1 MSNITLTIDNI
12 KITAPEGQSILWA
25 ALDNEIYIPNLC
37 AIREKADPSA
47 SCRLCFVEVEGKP
60 MPVTACTEP
69 ITEGMVV
76 NTAGNEAQILAR
88 TALELL
94 LASHPV
100 DCGNCVANRN
110 CELQRA
116 AKHLG
121 IKLSTKRF
129 RKLLKDLPIDYSSP
143 VFTYDPNK
151 CVLCGK
157 CVWQCRELGIGAI
170 GFAYRGFDRMVTSF
184 DGQPIGQSKCNQC
197 GDCAD
202 ICPVGALVR
211 KPEVKEST

>member
-1 MSNITLTIDNI
+1 MSSITLTIDN
-12 KITAPEGQSILWA
+12 KTITAPEGQSILWT
-25 ALDNEIYIPNLC
+25 ALDNDIYIPNLC
-37 AIREKADPSA
+37 TIRERTDPAA

-76 NTAGNEAQILAR
+76 DTKGAEAQSLAR

-100 DCGNCVANRN
+100 DCGHCAANN
-110 CELQRA
+110 SCELQKS

-121 IKLSTKRF
+121 VKLNTKRY
-129 RKLLKDLPIDYSSP
+129 RKLLKELPIDDSSP
-143 VFTYDPNK
+143 VFIYDPNK

-157 CVWQCRELGIGAI
+157 CVWKCRELGIGAI

-184 DGQPIGQSKCNQC
+184 GGQPIGQSKCNQC
-197 GDCAD
+197 MECVS
-202 ICPVGALVR
+202 ICPVGALVS
-211 KPEVKEST
+211 KGSHDN